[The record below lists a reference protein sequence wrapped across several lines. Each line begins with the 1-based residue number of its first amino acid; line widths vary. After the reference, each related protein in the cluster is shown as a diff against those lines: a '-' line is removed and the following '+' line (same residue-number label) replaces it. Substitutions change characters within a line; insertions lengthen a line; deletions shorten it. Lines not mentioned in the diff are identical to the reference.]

1 MRVGDICTPNPVHV
15 PRTASVLEVAREM
28 RHAHVGAVVV
38 VDRDGDRRVPVG
50 ILTDRDVV
58 VGVLA
63 SDDQHIGLVDVGTLM
78 RGEVVTARVD
88 EDVAPVVSRMRW
100 ANVRR
105 VPVVDGDGSLFG
117 VLSLDDVLPVL
128 SRQLVDIAMLL
139 AQQPAH
145 EHEDRP

>member
-1 MRVGDICTPNPVHV
+1 MRVGDICTPNPIHV
-15 PRTASVLEVAREM
+15 SRTASILEAARQM

-78 RGEVVTARVD
+78 RGEVVTARSD

-105 VPVVDGDGSLFG
+105 VPVVDEAGSVVG

-128 SRQLVDIAMLL
+128 ARQLVDIAMLL
-139 AQQPAH
+139 SHQPAH